1 MKNGHPTLNKHS
13 DKSISALLTL
23 LQDED
28 DKVASLAM
36 EQFLNSGLAEETVA
50 QFQEASEPQLRQR
63 IHQLSGIL
71 ARRRARRE
79 FLDAVAANRLSGWE
93 GLIQINVIYDPQT
106 DRGWIADAMREIVNA
121 AGRGATAAR
130 VAAVMRDKEFMVPDE
145 DTLDVDLY
153 LLDAVLD
160 WNKVYGPRGFTQY
173 QCVVP
178 RAAGAPAVREFMDLL
193 TQLGGASPLC
203 VIKDCGPQG
212 HGMLSFPLEGTSI
225 AVDMAVS
232 AATPRIVDRLNEFV
246 IAAGGRIY
254 LTKDRFTRPEHFAAM
269 EPRLDA
275 FLAVREKFDP
285 QRRLRSAQSVR
296 LFGDPV

>member
-13 DKSISALLTL
+13 DNSISALLTL

-106 DRGWIADAMREIVNA
+106 DRGWIADALREIVNA

-160 WNKVYGPRGFTQY
+160 CKDGS
-173 QCVVP
+173 
-178 RAAGAPAVREFMDLL
+178 AAVLCAIAQQIGRETGWDSTISLFEGRFVLIDAHGMLVDPTEGWHVSRLQDKSKIHPCSSRDLWLNVL
-193 TQLGGASPLC
+193 TQL
-203 VIKDCGPQG
+203 
-212 HGMLSFPLEGTSI
+212 
-225 AVDMAVS
+225 
-232 AATPRIVDRLNEFV
+232 
-246 IAAGGRIY
+246 
-254 LTKDRFTRPEHFAAM
+254 
-269 EPRLDA
+269 
-275 FLAVREKFDP
+275 FLASLVDGN
-285 QRRLRSAQSVR
+285 LRDLHLFSEILAALNGTPLDDALPYPLGRAQA
-296 LFGDPV
+296 